1 MKLRQKSFTCSGY
14 FTTLEQI
21 TDTALRL
28 FKQFGPNLEPVR
40 KVGISLLN
48 MKDEFGNRSDSGNLV
63 LAK

>member
-1 MKLRQKSFTCSGY
+1 M
-14 FTTLEQI
+14 
-21 TDTALRL
+21 RL